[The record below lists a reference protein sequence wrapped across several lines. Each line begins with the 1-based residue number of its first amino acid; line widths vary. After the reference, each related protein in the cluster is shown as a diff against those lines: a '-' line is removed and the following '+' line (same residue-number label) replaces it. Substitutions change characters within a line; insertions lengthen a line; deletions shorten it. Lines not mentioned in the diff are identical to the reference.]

1 MKSTKSFFL
10 LIALLC
16 LVLLSVA
23 VYLQIVEEMAPCP
36 WCVIQRYIFC
46 GIGIVS
52 LIFAFS
58 ARGAQRVGLWLTGLL
73 GLAGVGAAGWLIWV
87 QAHPGLSCGIDPME
101 TALNKY
107 PTARW
112 FPTLFEAN
120 GFCTT
125 MYDDILGLS
134 VPQWSG
140 IWFVIITLATLL
152 VIVKRKN

>member
-10 LIALLC
+10 LIALICIALLC
-16 LVLLSVA
+16 GA
-23 VYLQIVEEMAPCP
+23 VYFQIVEEMAPCP

-46 GIGIVS
+46 GIAIIS
-52 LIFAFS
+52 IIFAF
-58 ARGAQRVGLWLTGLL
+58 APRAAQKLGLWLVTLL
-73 GLAGVGAAGWLIWV
+73 GLGGIGAASWLIWV

-107 PTARW
+107 PTAHW

-125 MYDDILGLS
+125 MYDDIMGLS
-134 VPQWSG
+134 VPQWSCV
-140 IWFVIITLATLL
+140 WFVIITIAT
-152 VIVKRKN
+152 VIVLAKRK